1 MWETNFFIVF
11 TRKGWVSV
19 RPKLRFLCFL
29 YSSSDVT
36 IQNVGRAKW
45 GDCWTGR
52 GDAGEVGNLKKWF
65 FFISCD

>member
-11 TRKGWVSV
+11 TR
-19 RPKLRFLCFL
+19 PKLRFLNSL
-29 YSSSDVT
+29 YSSDDVT
-36 IQNVGRAKW
+36 IQNIGRAKW

-52 GDAGEVGNLKKWF
+52 GDAGEVEKMFF